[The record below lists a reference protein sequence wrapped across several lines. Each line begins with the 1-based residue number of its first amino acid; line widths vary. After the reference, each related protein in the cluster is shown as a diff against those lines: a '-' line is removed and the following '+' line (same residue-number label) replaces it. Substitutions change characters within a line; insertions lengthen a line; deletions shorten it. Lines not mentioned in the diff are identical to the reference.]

1 MPDLFTA
8 LNREVIIAHVDRY
21 GVPAIYSDRKFA
33 ESGGL
38 IAYGSDN
45 VEEFRLAAGY
55 IDRILNGAKPADLP
69 IQQPSK
75 FELVINMKTAKALGL
90 DVPVPLQQIA
100 DEVIE

>member
-1 MPDLFTA
+1 M
-8 LNREVIIAHVDRY
+8 DRY

-55 IDRILNGAKPADLP
+55 IHRILNGAKPADLP

-75 FELVINMKTAKALGL
+75 FELVINMRAAKALGL
-90 DVPVPLQQIA
+90 DVPSPLQQIA